1 MLVSVEVLDVT
12 LYEEQACHCVKITLG
27 YNDALFFNRDLIKN
41 VDPLSCFSVSV
52 PSVCANCD
60 WFVFSF
66 CSL

>member
-1 MLVSVEVLDVT
+1 MRNRLVTVLKLHLDTMT
-12 LYEEQACHCVKITLG
+12 LC
-27 YNDALFFNRDLIKN
+27 FFNRDLIKN